1 MTAHREWT
9 ERHIRELVQSELKKL
24 KPAASGFT
32 GVLTANRNIKTG
44 VTFATER
51 ILSNLYMSD
60 EVIHINPD
68 DLNNVMTGKK
78 TMREKNAM
86 SATAEKAA
94 KGEKFKFGKG
104 KVAMAVMG
112 LAGLAGVTGLM
123 FSGGRQQNSNLY
135 NANQAMY

>member
-1 MTAHREWT
+1 MYGKSVD
-9 ERHIRELVQSELKKL
+9 ELTQLESCALFYLDKKYDSKSYNKAMKVRQEAL
-24 KPAASGFT
+24 GK
-32 GVLTANRNIKTG
+32 LLDEHNNIG
-44 VTFATER
+44 
-51 ILSNLYMSD
+51 M
-60 EVIHINPD
+60 INPD

-86 SATAEKAA
+86 SAAVEKAA

-112 LAGLAGVTGLM
+112 LAGLAGVTSLM

>member
-1 MTAHREWT
+1 MNSHRG
-9 ERHIRELVQSELKKL
+9 K
-24 KPAASGFT
+24 
-32 GVLTANRNIKTG
+32 
-44 VTFATER
+44 
-51 ILSNLYMSD
+51 
-60 EVIHINPD
+60 INEARK
-68 DLNNVMTGKK
+68 V
-78 TMREKNAM
+78 
-86 SATAEKAA
+86 